1 MSAARGHSRAISA
14 SARLVLGLLLAAVA
28 TAGAQAAGHI
38 KGVVVSGSS
47 RISNAI
53 AVLDGSRQT
62 RSDSAGRFAF
72 RDVPAGRHSLEV
84 RSIGTSPFQVFVI
97 VPAGDS
103 VEFPI
108 QLEKI
113 VTLDSVLIE
122 GSTVRQGFVR
132 AYEDRKRV
140 GLGKFLDSAE
150 VRKFAA
156 VYQAVSF
163 VPGVRR
169 YKSSD
174 TVYFTEGGRSL
185 CLPNVWIDM
194 QNWGTDQGVLKTI
207 RPDDVM
213 GVEVY
218 ARTILI
224 PDEFTARGRERGCG
238 ALVIWTRRFWPQGKG
253 K

>member
-1 MSAARGHSRAISA
+1 MSAARGHSRATSA
-14 SARLVLGLLLAAVA
+14 RARLVLALLLSAAA
-28 TAGAQAAGHI
+28 SAGAQATGHI
-38 KGVVVSGSS
+38 KGVVTAGASP
-47 RISNAI
+47 ISNAL
-53 AVLDGSRQT
+53 AVLDGSRET

-72 RDVPAGRHSLEV
+72 RDVPAGRHSLDV
-84 RSIGTSPFQVFVI
+84 RSIGASPFQVFVI

-103 VEFPI
+103 VEFPV

-113 VTLDSVLIE
+113 VTLDSVLVE

-132 AYEDRKRV
+132 AHEDRKRI

-169 YKSSD
+169 HKSND
-174 TVYFTEGGRSL
+174 TVYFTEGGGSL

-213 GVEVY
+213 AVEVY
-218 ARTILI
+218 ARTLLI
-224 PDEFTARGRERGCG
+224 PDEFRARGVDRGCG
-238 ALVIWTRRFWPQGKG
+238 ALVIWTRRLWPQGKG